1 MISDFDANLT
11 IKTNDIDRINSLNV
25 GKSITLY
32 TDDNDINSARVYS
45 YEDAKSFVVKQ
56 FMDLLNKFILD
67 CRNKLGS
74 NYYSSIDEIE
84 SIFNMISK
92 EDILR
97 SGDNLSM
104 LEKNVK
110 NIINSVK
117 KIKNDRNNYGAIKT
131 TTGSSKELA
140 VSNTSN
146 RIKGQGGNFPGAADT
161 AKVCSFV
168 ALCVFAYHASVNV
181 GGKCKSIVGAFI
193 QSKVLGP

>member
-1 MISDFDANLT
+1 MSRKYENLNNIPDPISKLYLKLSEDNKNLAYKFSNLILDFDANLT

-45 YEDAKSFVVKQ
+45 YEDAKSFIVKQ

-117 KIKNDRNNYGAIKT
+117 KIKMI
-131 TTGSSKELA
+131 E
-140 VSNTSN
+140 
-146 RIKGQGGNFPGAADT
+146 I
-161 AKVCSFV
+161 
-168 ALCVFAYHASVNV
+168 
-181 GGKCKSIVGAFI
+181 IME
-193 QSKVLGP
+193 QSRRPQDLPRS